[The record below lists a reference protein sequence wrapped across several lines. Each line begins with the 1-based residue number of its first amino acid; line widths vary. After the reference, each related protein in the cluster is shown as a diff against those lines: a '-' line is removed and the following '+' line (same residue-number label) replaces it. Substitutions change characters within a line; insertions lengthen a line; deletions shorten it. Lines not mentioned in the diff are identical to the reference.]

1 MSYFDD
7 FDTFIFFF
15 LQTKCGRQRLSLLHY
30 FCEHEPVAVIDVLY
44 SLKLSIQQ
52 SVCDELKLYQLFR
65 FCVLIDII
73 TEFLVQN
80 AQSSVH
86 ENVIGFFVK
95 DFVYFFGNIM
105 SGSGNAEKMKLAAC
119 NYFYQF
125 NQKILPKCAEHFQ
138 PHLNYVVSVLMPM
151 TKVKPPK
158 IINKAFD
165 LLNFLIVEQ
174 RDALHMYIGLLD
186 SFPSMREFDNLRQI
200 QNDAKYDGKTFS
212 LLDEIECFLAI
223 DKRKT
228 EGLLSLKEHV
238 TKYIL

>member
-1 MSYFDD
+1 M
-7 FDTFIFFF
+7 
-15 LQTKCGRQRLSLLHY
+15 
-30 FCEHEPVAVIDVLY
+30 AVINILY

-52 SVCDELKLYQLFR
+52 SVCVELKLYQLFR
-65 FCVLIDII
+65 LCVLIEII
-73 TEFLVQN
+73 TEFLVEN
-80 AQSSVH
+80 AQNSVH
-86 ENVIGFFVK
+86 ENVVEFFVK
-95 DFVYFFGNIM
+95 DFVYFFGNII

-119 NYFYQF
+119 NYFYRF
-125 NQKILPKCAEHFQ
+125 NQQILPKCADQFQ

-158 IINKAFD
+158 IINKAMD

-186 SFPSMREFDNLRQI
+186 SFPSSPEFDELRKI
-200 QNDAKYDGKTFS
+200 QTDSKYDGKTFT
-212 LLDEIECFLAI
+212 LLDEIDCFLDI

-238 TKYIL
+238 N